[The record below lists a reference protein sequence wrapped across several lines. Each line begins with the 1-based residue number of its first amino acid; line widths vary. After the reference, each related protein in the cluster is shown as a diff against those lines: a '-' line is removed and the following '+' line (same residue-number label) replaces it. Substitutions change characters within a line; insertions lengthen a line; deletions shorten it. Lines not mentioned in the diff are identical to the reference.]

1 MKFLTWPWP
10 KHPAPK
16 AFERPTPKLDPFFFF
31 PYGSEH
37 AQLDRALKRLA
48 KAQGVDERAA
58 RVAFVLTRKP
68 NMIGTVIKSA
78 KTAMK
83 VSWANSLD

>member
-1 MKFLTWPWP
+1 MKFLTWPWS

-16 AFERPTPKLDPFFFF
+16 VFERPIPKLDPFFFF
-31 PYGSEH
+31 PHGAEH

-48 KAQGVDERAA
+48 KAQAIDDRAA

-68 NMIGTVIKSA
+68 NVIGTVIKSA
-78 KTAMK
+78 NTPMK
-83 VSWANSLD
+83 VLWTNSLD